1 MAMFAFPE
9 HVPDIFGVFL
19 CACARDDA
27 IGGTMEDSDNIQ
39 YNNFIYSRVQY
50 TISYELFFDLDKYVI
65 RT

>member
-19 CACARDDA
+19 CACARDDV

-39 YNNFIYSRVQY
+39 YNTIISFIVEYS
-50 TISYELFFDLDKYVI
+50 TSYFS
-65 RT
+65 T